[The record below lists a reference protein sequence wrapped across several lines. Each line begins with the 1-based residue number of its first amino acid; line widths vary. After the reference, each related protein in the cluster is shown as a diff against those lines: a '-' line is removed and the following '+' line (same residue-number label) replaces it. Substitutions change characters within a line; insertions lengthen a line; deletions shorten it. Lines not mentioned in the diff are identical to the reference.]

1 MSFVWLFSGLSG
13 VGARLKTIFVVV
25 GRFPPPLGGVSIFV
39 KRKYAALRRN
49 GAEFVDVGVTAWPL
63 KLLGLRLRGGRVF
76 LLNTGNV
83 FFLSVCWVF
92 GVLSSAY
99 IYDHNASRSSWGR
112 GWKERLYVF
121 LVQRARGVR
130 VVHEHLRLGYET
142 RGLGHLVEVESP
154 FIPPD
159 DSESIDIKR
168 GYSSSL
174 KAFLGKPTGFRIVLS
189 ASKYAVDPLGRDIY
203 GLDSLVALLSFL
215 CAKSIDFTC
224 LLAIAELDE
233 SKLPMS
239 LKERIQDL
247 VNEGCLV
254 VVSEKNELWPIYRDV
269 DLFLRLTS
277 TDGESVSVREALYF
291 GCEVVASDV
300 VPRPSGVR
308 LYKYGEQ
315 SLLNEIVLSIVE
327 KRPGASVVA

>member
-1 MSFVWLFSGLSG
+1 MICGLSG
-13 VGARLKTIFVVV
+13 VDARLKTIFVVV

-39 KRKYAALRRN
+39 KRKFAALRGD
-49 GAEFVDVGVTAWPL
+49 GAEFVDVGVSGWPL
-63 KLLGLRLRGGRVF
+63 KLLALRLRGGRVF

-83 FFLSVCWVF
+83 FFLAVCWVL
-92 GVLSSAY
+92 GVLRSAY

-121 LVQRARGVR
+121 LVKRARGVR
-130 VVHEHLRLGYET
+130 VVHEHLRPGYEA
-142 RGLGHLVEVESP
+142 RGLGQLVDVESP

-159 DSESIDIKR
+159 ESERIEIER
-168 GYSSSL
+168 RYSSGL
-174 KAFLGKPTGFRIVLS
+174 KDFLEKSTGIKVVLS

-203 GLDSLVALLSFL
+203 GLDALVALLAFL
-215 CAKSIDFTC
+215 CTQSIDFRC

-233 SKLPMS
+233 SKLPMP
-239 LKERIQDL
+239 LKGRIKDL
-247 VNEGCLV
+247 VNDGCLI

-315 SLLNEIVLSIVE
+315 SMLNHIVLSIVE
-327 KRPGASVVA
+327 KRAGARSVT